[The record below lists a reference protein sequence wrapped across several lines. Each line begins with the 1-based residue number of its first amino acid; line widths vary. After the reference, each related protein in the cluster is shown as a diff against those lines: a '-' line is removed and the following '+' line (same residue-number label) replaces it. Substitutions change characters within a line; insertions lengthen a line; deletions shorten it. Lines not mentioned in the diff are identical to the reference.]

1 MNLENNIDNNS
12 SELQDQEIDSS
23 RNPIDSSKN
32 QNQEPVEG
40 QKSEVE
46 MCLTELSIWKD
57 QCKRVSAD
65 FENFRKRTEKEQV
78 RWADIAKESVLYDL
92 LSFVDSLDMAL
103 AQPQVDKVAIDMMY
117 QSLMKILT
125 KNEVK
130 PMPQTKEFDPQF
142 HEAIMQVASGEHQS
156 GEIVQFLSKGF
167 MLKDKVLRPAKVSV
181 AQ

>member
-1 MNLENNIDNNS
+1 MNLENNADKNHNELHDKEVDS
-12 SELQDQEIDSS
+12 LQGQDLAQVHSESKE
-23 RNPIDSSKN
+23 SKN
-32 QNQEPVEG
+32 
-40 QKSEVE
+40 EVD

-65 FENFRKRTEKEQV
+65 FENFKKRTEREQV
-78 RWADIAKESVLYDL
+78 RWADIAKEAVLYDL

-117 QSLMKILT
+117 QSLMKILA

-130 PMPQTKEFDPQF
+130 AMSETKEFDPQF
-142 HEAIMQVASGEHQS
+142 HEAVMQVVSADHQS
-156 GEIVQFLSKGF
+156 GEVVQFLSKGF